1 MYKHEEKLKELR
13 SNNIPVYSFS
23 KLGTLENC
31 QYEYYNSYILH
42 KKGIQNI
49 YSELGGI
56 VHNAIQEIHDEGKS
70 SDYLK
75 EKYYEGLSEVELLG
89 LKFPNKSI
97 GDSWISSM
105 NHFVERFKPFE
116 CKIISEK
123 FLVFEFS
130 PGIWFQ
136 MYLDVIK
143 PTDTKP
149 YVDIIDWKTSSKFT
163 GKKLISAGRQLLLYK
178 LALEATTP
186 FKVNKLMWNMLKY
199 MNVKWNNILKSGKLS
214 PKSKM
219 VSRGK
224 WVKEM
229 RNNLEKDLKEH
240 DELAEFEI
248 EMLLDEAVQNN
259 NIHNLP
265 QDIQDKYTFED
276 AYVEYEPTEERIE
289 ELKQYVKS
297 RVDEINSKNKD
308 DENNWKPVEIK
319 SDHDT
324 FYCANLC
331 GFRKS
336 CKHYK
341 AYLNKVDF
349 KDKEKK
355 DENLDDEFYNLFG
368 DVQ

>member
-1 MYKHEEKLKELR
+1 MDVAEKIKELR
-13 SNNIPVYSFS
+13 SQGVTVYSFS
-23 KLGTLENC
+23 RLGVDC
-31 QYEYYNSYILH
+31 DYEYYNTYVKRNRGIDNVYTLTGTFFHDSIEKIVKGEM
-42 KKGIQNI
+42 KKEDLKLA
-49 YSELGGI
+49 YFEKMTELEMLN
-56 VHNAIQEIHDEGKS
+56 V
-70 SDYLK
+70 
-75 EKYYEGLSEVELLG
+75 
-89 LKFPNKSI
+89 KFPNDSI
-97 GDSWISSM
+97 KNSWQKDMEHAVDNLQLIDGKALTEKQ
-105 NHFVERFKPFE
+105 VLFE
-116 CKIISEK
+116 
-123 FLVFEFS
+123 LL
-130 PGIWFQ
+130 PGIHITGWV
-136 MYLDVIK
+136 DCIK

-163 GKKLISAGRQLLLYK
+163 GKKLVSAGRQLLLYK

-186 FKVNKLMWNMLKY
+186 FKINKLMWNMLKY
-199 MNVKWNNILKSGKLS
+199 MIVKWNQPLKSGKLS

-224 WVKEM
+224 WVREL

-259 NIHNLP
+259 NINNLP

-297 RVDEINSKNKD
+297 RVDEINSKNKY
-308 DENNWKPVEIK
+308 DENDWKPVELK

-331 GFRKS
+331 GHRKH

-341 AYLNKVDF
+341 AYLNKADF

-355 DENLDDEFYNLFG
+355 DETLDDEFYNLFG